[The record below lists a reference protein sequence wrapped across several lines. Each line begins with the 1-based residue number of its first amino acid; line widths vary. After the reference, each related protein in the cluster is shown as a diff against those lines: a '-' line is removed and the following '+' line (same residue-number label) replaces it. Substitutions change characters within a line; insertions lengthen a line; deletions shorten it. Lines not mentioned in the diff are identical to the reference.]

1 MFWLIFGLIIWAD
14 VHLFRRVAPSA
25 RSSVMNSV
33 GEGPYKGIVA
43 LLLVISIV
51 MMSIGFRQMD
61 ANPIYTPPPWLGTIG
76 FAFNIFAVIL
86 MGAAN
91 SKSRLRGLLRHP
103 MLTGIIVWSAGH
115 LMNTGSLRDL
125 ILFGGMIIWAV
136 AEIRLINQQEPNHTP
151 YKEGTLKGDLILI
164 AAGLLLSAVIFG
176 IHIWIWRS

>member
-1 MFWLIFGLIIWAD
+1 MFWLIFGLILWAD
-14 VHLFRRVAPSA
+14 VHLFRRVAPGV
-25 RSSVMNSV
+25 RSGLMNRV

-51 MMSIGFRQMD
+51 MMSIGFRQMGID
-61 ANPIYTPPPWLGTIG
+61 EIYTPPAWLGTIG

-103 MLTGIIVWSAGH
+103 MLTGIIVWSLGH
-115 LMNTGSLRDL
+115 LMNAGNWRDL

-136 AEIRLINQQEPNHTP
+136 AEIRLINQQEPDYKP
-151 YKEGTLKGDLILI
+151 YKEGTLKGDVILI
-164 AAGLLLSAVIFG
+164 IAGLVLSAVIFG
-176 IHIWIWRS
+176 IHIWIWRN